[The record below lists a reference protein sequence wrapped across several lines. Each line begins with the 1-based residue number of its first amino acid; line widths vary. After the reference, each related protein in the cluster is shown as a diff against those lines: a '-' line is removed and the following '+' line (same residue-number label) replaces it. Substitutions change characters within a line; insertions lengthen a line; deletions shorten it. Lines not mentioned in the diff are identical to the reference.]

1 MRRIVLLSTLTP
13 GRCFTLVEPP
23 AEFEE
28 DDRAERVVGSRS
40 ILTPELAWKIL
51 TVAGGQ
57 VESENALGEAK
68 SFETSTRVVELPRQ
82 GWDRL
87 ATRVRGEA

>member
-23 AEFEE
+23 SEFDE
-28 DDRAERVVGSRS
+28 DERGERVTGGRS
-40 ILTPELAWKIL
+40 ILTPEVAWKITSL
-51 TVAGGQ
+51 SGA
-57 VESENALGEAK
+57 EAEAENALGE
-68 SFETSTRVVELPRQ
+68 SQRFETGTRVVELPRQ

-87 ATRVRGEA
+87 ATRVRGEV

>member
-23 AEFEE
+23 SEFDE
-28 DDRAERVVGSRS
+28 DDRGERVVGGRA
-40 ILTPELAWKIL
+40 ILTPEVAWKIINL
-51 TVAGGQ
+51 TGA
-57 VESENALGEAK
+57 EADAENALGEAQR
-68 SFETSTRVVELPRQ
+68 FATDTRVVELPRQ

-87 ATRVRGEA
+87 ATRVRGEV

>member
-1 MRRIVLLSTLTP
+1 VRRIVLLSTLTP

-23 AEFEE
+23 SEFDE
-28 DDRAERVVGSRS
+28 DDHAERVVGGRS
-40 ILTPELAWKIL
+40 ILTPEVAWKIL
-51 TVAGGQ
+51 TITGALA
-57 VESENALGEAK
+57 ETENALGESK
-68 SFETSTRVVELPRQ
+68 SFETSMRVVELPRQ

>member
-23 AEFEE
+23 SEFEE
-28 DDRAERVVGSRS
+28 DEAAERVTAGRS
-40 ILTPELAWKIL
+40 ILTPEVAWKIL
-51 TVAGGQ
+51 TIQGTQA
-57 VESENALGEAK
+57 ETENALGETK
-68 SFETSTRVVELPRQ
+68 SFETNQKVVELPRQ

>member
-23 AEFEE
+23 SEFDE
-28 DDRAERVVGSRS
+28 DDRGERVVGGRS
-40 ILTPELAWKIL
+40 ILTPEVAWKVVSL
-51 TVAGGQ
+51 EGDKCEA
-57 VESENALGEAK
+57 ENALGEAGQ
-68 SFETSTRVVELPRQ
+68 FDPGTRVVELPRQ

-87 ATRVRGEA
+87 ATRVRGQA